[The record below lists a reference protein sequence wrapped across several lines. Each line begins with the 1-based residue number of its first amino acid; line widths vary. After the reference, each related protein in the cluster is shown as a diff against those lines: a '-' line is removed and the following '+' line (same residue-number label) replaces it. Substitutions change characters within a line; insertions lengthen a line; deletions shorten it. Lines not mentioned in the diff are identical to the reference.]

1 MEMFILLLASKAFT
15 SALAKLQ
22 TETYK
27 VQRSWV
33 CSDFEPFVMYI
44 CHSCYRCCCR
54 RRICVYVFC
63 VCLRRLVHVIIISKS
78 GVVSLWV
85 ACERL
90 PCCEAEYVNDNF
102 SFSTMKIVDK
112 YMVYDYVSHYQVS
125 VCECFVRTYMCKL
138 NF

>member
-1 MEMFILLLASKAFT
+1 MNPAEYGDVH
-15 SALAKLQ
+15 SAPGIEGICLPPLSPN
-22 TETYK
+22 YK
-27 VQRSWV
+27 QKHIKYSVRECM

-54 RRICVYVFC
+54 RRICVDVFC
-63 VCLRRLVHVIIISKS
+63 VCLRRSVHVIIISKS
-78 GVVSLWV
+78 GVVSLPV

-112 YMVYDYVSHYQVS
+112 YMV
-125 VCECFVRTYMCKL
+125 
-138 NF
+138 